1 MAPSQGA
8 AILSQ
13 IEGLL
18 EQYLALGQDTPFYA
32 QADQMLSQLKPVL
45 GRGAGPDAGAP
56 ADAGALPAGGDMM
69 QPGGDLLGDAETSE
83 PPGPPDEGASESPAD
98 FASARS
104 GAKAMLE
111 RVNAQDKADGLDT
124 NLKRKKKAK
133 AR

>member
-1 MAPSQGA
+1 VAASQGA

-56 ADAGALPAGGDMM
+56 ADAGAMPA
-69 QPGGDLLGDAETSE
+69 GGDLLGDAETSE
-83 PPGPPDEGASESPAD
+83 PLGPPDEGAAEPPAD
-98 FASARS
+98 FESARS

-111 RVNAQDKADGLDT
+111 RTNAEDAGLD

>member
-1 MAPSQGA
+1 MAASQGA

-56 ADAGALPAGGDMM
+56 MPAGGDATALE
-69 QPGGDLLGDAETSE
+69 PGGPQDM
-83 PPGPPDEGASESPAD
+83 GPLDEGAADAGPTAD

-133 AR
+133 AQ